1 MAEMNEEVLK
11 VVESVSNEKGVTK
24 DVIFEAIELAL
35 AMATKRR
42 HHEIVEDE
50 HGRRQA
56 DAEFVVRIDRESG
69 NYETFRHWEVVDPN
83 RELGED
89 EERNPD
95 AELTPAQAKKIDP
108 ELAIGDS
115 HDVPVP
121 SVEFGRIA
129 AQTAK
134 QVIVQKVREAER
146 AQVIDL
152 YESRV
157 GQLVSGTI
165 KKTSRES
172 VIVDLG
178 NNAEAILT
186 RESLIPRDSF
196 RIGDRVRAL
205 LQDIRPEA
213 RGPQLILTRTTPKV
227 LVELFKI
234 EVPEIAEDVIEI
246 RAAARDPGSRAKIA
260 VKTNDGR
267 IDAVGACV
275 GMRGSRVQ
283 AVSGELAGEKIDVV
297 LWDDDPAQLAISAM
311 SPAEVKAIVKDE
323 ENHTMDIAVAED
335 NLAQAIGRGGQ
346 NVRLASELTGWN
358 LQVMDEAAAAQKQE
372 QELRGYVDEFMTLLS
387 VDEDMATML
396 VEEGFTGVEEV
407 AYVPVEELTAIDGL
421 DQELVEELRS
431 RARDALVTR
440 ELAGGRGTPAQDLL
454 EMEGMD
460 QALAYELTA
469 GGIVTMEDLAELA
482 VADLLEINA
491 DVGEERAAELIMT
504 ARAPW
509 FAAEEDEAGGGE
521 EPAAE
526 TLEAVGGNAATGE
539 GVADAMQGAAD
550 G

>member
-1 MAEMNEEVLK
+1 MAEMNKEVLL
-11 VVESVSNEKGVTK
+11 VVESVSNEKGVDK
-24 DVIFEAIELAL
+24 EVIFQAIEAAL
-35 AMATKRR
+35 AMATKKK

-50 HGRRQA
+50 HGRREA
-56 DAEFVVRIDRESG
+56 NAEFQVRIDRGSG
-69 NYETFRHWEVVDPN
+69 TYETFRCWEVIDPQ
-83 RELGED
+83 RELEED
-89 EERNPD
+89 PEPPWWRVAELVSDPD
-95 AELTPAQAKKIDP
+95 SELTPDQAQEIDP
-108 ELAIGDS
+108 ALEIGQF
-115 HDVPVP
+115 HEVPVE

-146 AQVIDL
+146 SQVIEM

-186 RESLIPRDSF
+186 RENLIPRDTF

-205 LQDIRPEA
+205 LQEIRPEA

-311 SPAEVKAIVKDE
+311 SPAEVKSIFKDD
-323 ENHTMDIAVAED
+323 ENHTMDIAVEEEK
-335 NLAQAIGRGGQ
+335 LAQAIGRGGQ

-358 LQVMDEAAAAQKQE
+358 LQVMDESAAQRKQE
-372 QELRGYVDEFMTLLS
+372 EELLSYVREFMEALS
-387 VDEDMATML
+387 VNEEIARLL
-396 VEEGFTGVEEV
+396 VEEGFVDVEEV
-407 AYVPVEELTAIDGL
+407 AYVQVDELTAIEGFDR
-421 DQELVEELRS
+421 ELVDELRS
-431 RARDALVTR
+431 RARDALLTR
-440 ELAGGRGTPAQDLL
+440 ELAGGTAGTPAQDLL
-454 EMEGMD
+454 GMEGMD
-460 QALAYELTA
+460 QALAFQLAAA
-469 GGIVTMEDLAELA
+469 GVITMDDLAELS

-491 DVGEERAAELIMT
+491 EVGEERAAALIMT

-509 FAAEEDEAGGGE
+509 FEDDASSDSGDGE
-521 EPAAE
+521 E
-526 TLEAVGGNAATGE
+526 GDGE
-539 GVADAMQGAAD
+539 EQAGAAD